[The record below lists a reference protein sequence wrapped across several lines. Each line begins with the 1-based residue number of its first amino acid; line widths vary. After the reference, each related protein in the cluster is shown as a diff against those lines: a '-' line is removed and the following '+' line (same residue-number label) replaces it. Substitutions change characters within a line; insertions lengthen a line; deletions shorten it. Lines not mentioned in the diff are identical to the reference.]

1 MKMRQASYDLSY
13 LVKYPSVIPKLIPRE
28 ALTVLRSP
36 SDSYPMS

>member
-13 LVKYPSVIPKLIPRE
+13 LVKYPSKLIPRE